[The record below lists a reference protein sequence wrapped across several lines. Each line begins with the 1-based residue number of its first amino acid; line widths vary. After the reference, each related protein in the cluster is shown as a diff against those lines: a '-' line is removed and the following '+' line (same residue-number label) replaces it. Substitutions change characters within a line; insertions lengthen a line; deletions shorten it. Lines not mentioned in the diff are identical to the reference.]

1 MLAFHNLNLISVDEA
16 GAGDP
21 GQDALRGPHEA
32 LLLRTVRRGRRPGK
46 RDSLYRMYVRDYPY
60 LLKM

>member
-21 GQDALRGPHEA
+21 GEDALRRPHEA
-32 LLLRTVRRGRRPGK
+32 LLLRSVRRRRRPGK
-46 RDSLYRMYVRDYPY
+46 RDA
-60 LLKM
+60 